1 MIIIIDSSKCDD
13 DLTQQ
18 SQAITPMLRDES
30 GIEKPRIMSRDVVSR
45 ERQNAD
51 ADGVDSVRFVSSVPH
66 QV

>member
-51 ADGVDSVRFVSSVPH
+51 ADGVDSVRFVSSVSH